1 MNNFRRP
8 NGKTPLKSLFA
19 ECTPE
24 KAVDAFSPDRRSIR
38 IHGHSTTIR
47 LEQAFWVVLEQL
59 ASSEGMTVAELITAV
74 HDHCPQVD
82 TRNLASC
89 LRVVCLRVSGVQ
101 PALTDPFA

>member
-8 NGKTPLKSLFA
+8 GGKTPLNVLFS
-19 ECTPE
+19 ECTPD

-47 LEQAFWVVLEQL
+47 LEQAFWIALEQL
-59 ASSEGMTVAELITAV
+59 ATSENMTVAELITAV

-89 LRVVCLRVSGVQ
+89 LRVVCLRISGDQ
-101 PALTDPFA
+101 PPLAEPVT